1 MKYDIAMKYKPQA
14 DIYDELFS
22 ADGMPRKI
30 TKTILSNLREIG
42 DEEADR
48 RRKRLNYTRYYQ
60 AIIKTQNEDEH
71 GLDSIPLFL
80 TAEEFETI
88 KKGLKQ
94 RAKLYDLIAKDLYGE
109 QKLIKDGIVPPALVY
124 ANPDFLQML
133 WTGKNSEHNFVN
145 LMSCDIVRNAKGQF
159 VAVNDKFQIPEGLG
173 STIENRLSS
182 SRAYPELF
190 HNLSVKR
197 LNDFLEDFRHTI
209 LSSDDKRVAVLL
221 ASEPERNR
229 RSEDAFLAKHLKLQ
243 LVENDDLTVRG
254 FKVYLKT
261 VTGLKKVD
269 IILRRVEDGMC
280 DPLEL
285 RIDSGE
291 GAVGL
296 ISAVRSGNVKVL
308 NALGTGVLES
318 PIVRAFLQNAAH
330 YFFKEDLIIK
340 PVKTLWLGDEKAK
353 TEALANP
360 DKLMFYNAFN
370 KNEYKIYKNL
380 TMTGQLAL
388 IEKIMQN
395 PERYTAEEYVQTS
408 TTPYFDGEKYITGEA
423 HWRFFATNKEKDCSI
438 MPGGYGW
445 VVGADGKKAAEKD
458 IWVLS
463 DGKQKELHEKKYQT
477 EPIALSRA
485 GGDLPSRAAD
495 NLYKLGKNL
504 EKAELYARIARGISK
519 RLADDDYFEA
529 PEQISFL
536 LKSWLE
542 NYPNANEYE
551 KILHNLVMKKTEDE
565 GLQQICRDI
574 RFLAVQLRDR
584 LSEDTWQFIK
594 SFGKQQLPE
603 GNGSAALLPYL
614 QRIISDTAAFA
625 GLTAE
630 SMTRGYGWRF
640 LEIGKR
646 AERGILTLRLVR
658 NMLMQKASD
667 ETQILTTLLEVGD
680 STLTYFRR
688 YGVKLNTAAIADL
701 FLCDETNPHSAAYQA
716 QKLQDAI
723 NKLPQSLPD
732 MYFTPIEKETVKLL
746 SQLRLADVYAL
757 VRDNDGIREK
767 LIEYC
772 DERIREFK
780 TIEELL
786 NREYLNHL
794 PKKGHK
800 TAMATEV

>member
-14 DIYDELFS
+14 NIYDELFS
-22 ADGMPRKI
+22 ADGMPRKV
-30 TKTILSNLREIG
+30 TETILSSLREIG
-42 DEEADR
+42 DEEAER

-133 WTGKNSEHNFVN
+133 WTGKNSENNFVN
-145 LMSCDIVRNAKGQF
+145 LMSCDIVRDEKGNF

-173 STIENRLSS
+173 SAIENRLSS

-190 HNLSVKR
+190 HNLSVNR

-209 LSSDDKRVAVLL
+209 LSSDDKKAAVLL

-269 IILRRVEDGMC
+269 VILRRVEDGMC

-318 PIVRAFLQNAAH
+318 PIVRAFLQNAAQ

-353 TEALANP
+353 AEALANP

-388 IEKIMQN
+388 LEKIMQN

-551 KILHNLVMKKTEDE
+551 KVLHNLVMKKTEDG

-594 SFGKQQLPE
+594 GFGEQQLPE
-603 GNGSAALLPYL
+603 GSGSAALLPYL

-646 AERGILTLRLVR
+646 TERGILTLKLVR

-667 ETQILTTLLEVGD
+667 ETQILTALLEVGD

-732 MYFTPIEKETVKLL
+732 MYFTPIEKENVKLL

-767 LIEYC
+767 LIDYC
-772 DERIREFK
+772 DDRIREFK

>member
-14 DIYDELFS
+14 NIYDELFS
-22 ADGMPRKI
+22 ADGMPRKV
-30 TKTILSNLREIG
+30 TETILSSLREIG
-42 DEEADR
+42 DEEAER

-133 WTGKNSEHNFVN
+133 WTGKNSENNFVN
-145 LMSCDIVRNAKGQF
+145 LMSCDIVRDEKGNF

-173 STIENRLSS
+173 SAIENRLSS

-209 LSSDDKRVAVLL
+209 LSSDDKKAAVLL

-269 IILRRVEDGMC
+269 VILRRVEDGMC

-318 PIVRAFLQNAAH
+318 PIVRAFLQNAAQ

-353 TEALANP
+353 AEALANP

-388 IEKIMQN
+388 LEKIMQN

-551 KILHNLVMKKTEDE
+551 KVLHNLVMKKTEDC

-594 SFGKQQLPE
+594 GFGEQQLPE
-603 GNGSAALLPYL
+603 GSGSAALLPYL

-646 AERGILTLRLVR
+646 TERGILTLKLVR

-667 ETQILTTLLEVGD
+667 ETQILTALLEVGD

-732 MYFTPIEKETVKLL
+732 MYFTPIEKENVKLL

-767 LIEYC
+767 LIDYC

>member
-14 DIYDELFS
+14 NIYDELFS
-22 ADGMPRKI
+22 ADGMPRKV
-30 TKTILSNLREIG
+30 TETILSSLREIG
-42 DEEADR
+42 DEEAER

-133 WTGKNSEHNFVN
+133 WTGKNSENNFVN
-145 LMSCDIVRNAKGQF
+145 LMSCDIVRDEKGNF

-173 STIENRLSS
+173 SAIENRLSS

-209 LSSDDKRVAVLL
+209 LSSDDKKAAVLL

-269 IILRRVEDGMC
+269 VILRRVEDGMC

-318 PIVRAFLQNAAH
+318 PIVRAFLQNAAQ

-353 TEALANP
+353 AEALANP

-388 IEKIMQN
+388 LEKIMQN

-551 KILHNLVMKKTEDE
+551 KVLHNLVMKKTEDG

-594 SFGKQQLPE
+594 GFGEQQLPE
-603 GNGSAALLPYL
+603 GSGSAALLPYL

-646 AERGILTLRLVR
+646 TERGILTLKLVR

-667 ETQILTTLLEVGD
+667 ETQILTALLEVGD

-732 MYFTPIEKETVKLL
+732 MYFTPIEKENVKLL

-767 LIEYC
+767 LIDYC

>member
-14 DIYDELFS
+14 NIYDELFS
-22 ADGMPRKI
+22 ADGMPRKV
-30 TKTILSNLREIG
+30 TETILSSLREIG
-42 DEEADR
+42 DEEAER

-133 WTGKNSEHNFVN
+133 WTGKNSENNFVN
-145 LMSCDIVRNAKGQF
+145 LMSCDIVRDEKGNF

-173 STIENRLSS
+173 SAIENRLSS

-209 LSSDDKRVAVLL
+209 LSSDDKKAAVLL

-269 IILRRVEDGMC
+269 VILRRVEDGMC

-318 PIVRAFLQNAAH
+318 PIVRAFLQNAAQ
-330 YFFKEDLIIK
+330 YFFKEDLIIN
-340 PVKTLWLGDEKAK
+340 PVKTLWLGDEKSKA
-353 TEALANP
+353 EALANP

-388 IEKIMQN
+388 LEKIMQN

-551 KILHNLVMKKTEDE
+551 KVLHNLVMKKTEDG

-594 SFGKQQLPE
+594 GFGEQQLPE
-603 GNGSAALLPYL
+603 GSGSAALLPYL

-646 AERGILTLRLVR
+646 TERGILTLKLVR

-667 ETQILTTLLEVGD
+667 ETQILTALLEVGD

-732 MYFTPIEKETVKLL
+732 MYFTPIEKENVKLL

-767 LIEYC
+767 LIDYC

>member
-22 ADGMPRKI
+22 ADGMPRKV
-30 TKTILSNLREIG
+30 TETILSNLREIG

-395 PERYTAEEYVQTS
+395 PERYTAEEYVKTS

-594 SFGKQQLPE
+594 SFGEQQLPE

-667 ETQILTTLLEVGD
+667 ETQILTALLEVGD

>member
-22 ADGMPRKI
+22 ADGMPRKV
-30 TKTILSNLREIG
+30 TETILSNLREIG

-395 PERYTAEEYVQTS
+395 PEKYTAEEYVKTS

-594 SFGKQQLPE
+594 SFGEHKLPE
-603 GNGSAALLPYL
+603 GKGAAALIPYL
-614 QRIISDTAAFA
+614 QRMVTDSAAFQGLISD
-625 GLTAE
+625 G
-630 SMTRGYGWRF
+630 MTRGHGWRF
-640 LEIGKR
+640 LDLGKR
-646 AERGILTLRLVR
+646 LEHGIITLKLIK
-658 NMLMQKASD
+658 NLLKNKTDNEKSMLNA
-667 ETQILTTLLEVGD
+667 LLEVGD
-680 STLTYFRR
+680 GSLTYFRR
-688 YGVKLNTAAIADL
+688 YGTKLNAAAILDL
-701 FLCDETNPHSAAYQA
+701 LLCDESNPHSVAFHA
-716 QKLQDAI
+716 
-723 NKLPQSLPD
+723 
-732 MYFTPIEKETVKLL
+732 MEIEKIVNELPLATENVFLAPL
-746 SQLRLADVYAL
+746 DREILRLTSALRLADVHAL
-757 VRDNDGIREK
+757 VKDENGRRATLSN
-767 LIEYC
+767 YC
-772 DERIREFK
+772 DERIKEFEN
-780 TIEELL
+780 IGELL
-786 NREYLNHL
+786 SREYLNHI
-794 PKKGHK
+794 PQKGIK

>member
-14 DIYDELFS
+14 NIYDELFL
-22 ADGMPRKI
+22 ADGMPRKV
-30 TKTILSNLREIG
+30 TETILSNLREIG
-42 DEEADR
+42 DEEAER
-48 RRKRLNYTRYYQ
+48 RRRRLNYTRYYQ

-80 TAEEFETI
+80 TSDEFDII
-88 KKGLKQ
+88 KKGLTQ

-109 QKLIKDGIVPPALVY
+109 QNLIKDGIVPPALVY

-133 WTGKNSEHNFVN
+133 WTGKNSKNNFVN
-145 LMSCDIVRNAKGQF
+145 LMSCDIVRDAKGNF

-173 STIENRLSS
+173 SAIENRLSS

-209 LSSDDKRVAVLL
+209 LSTDDKRVAVLL

-296 ISAVRSGNVKVL
+296 ISAVRSENVKVL

-318 PIVRAFLQNAAH
+318 PIVRAFLRNAAQ

-340 PVKTLWLGDEKAK
+340 PVKTLWLGDEKSRE
-353 TEALANP
+353 EALANP
-360 DKLMFYNAFN
+360 EKLMFYNAFN

-395 PERYTAEEYVQTS
+395 PEKYTAEEYIQTS

-445 VVGADGKKAAEKD
+445 VVGEDGKKAAEKD

-463 DGKQKELHEKKYQT
+463 DGRQKGLHERKYQT

-536 LKSWLE
+536 LKSCFE
-542 NYPNANEYE
+542 NYSNVSEYE
-551 KILHNLVMKKTEDE
+551 KILYNLVMKKTEE
-565 GLQQICRDI
+565 GGLQQVCREI
-574 RFLAVQLRDR
+574 RFIAVQLRDR

-594 SFGKQQLPE
+594 SFGEQQLPE
-603 GNGSAALLPYL
+603 GRGSAALLPYL

-646 AERGILTLRLVR
+646 TERGILTLKLVR
-658 NMLMQKASD
+658 NMLMQKSSD
-667 ETQILTTLLEVGD
+667 EMQILTALLEVGD

-688 YGVKLNTAAIADL
+688 YGVKLNIAAIVDL

-716 QKLQDAI
+716 VKLQDAI

-757 VRDNDGIREK
+757 VRDDDGIREK

-772 DERIREFK
+772 DERIREFNN
-780 TIEELL
+780 IEELL
-786 NREYLNHL
+786 NREYLDHL
-794 PKKGHK
+794 PKKGHRA
-800 TAMATEV
+800 AMATEV